1 MRAQASAASQPA
13 CPAPMTAISKR
24 SINHETSGKN
34 PETSAIITQSRK
46 AENTKLRGNLIF
58 YVKLCTIDGERRH
71 GGRAVRRFDGE
82 SRKGRPF
89 EPKTEAGENMKKELL
104 KQYAQL
110 VAGVGINVQK
120 GQTVVVR
127 CPVDCADF
135 GRALCAACFE
145 LGAKDVVME
154 WRDDVC
160 SREHWLHAEDRLR
173 RWEAATGRDQKEF
186 HRTMMANGFPW
197 CVVSVPVLNWAK
209 KVFPNDADDAAME
222 KLWDAIFSAIR
233 VTEGGDAVE
242 AWRAHCAYLEEM
254 AGRLNALQLKQV
266 RYKNALGTDVVVG
279 LPDEHVWMAG
289 ADTAKSGVRFVANMP
304 TEEIF
309 SAPKRDAVD
318 GVLAA
323 SKPLALNGN
332 VIEGIRLTLE
342 HGRIVDIHAD
352 TNEEVLRQAIETD
365 EGAHYLGEIA
375 LVPVDSPIAQ
385 SGLLFYNTLFDENAA
400 CHFAFGQAYPA
411 CVPGGDDLPEEEL
424 VRRGINVVSTMHV
437 DFMVGT
443 EDLSIIGTTKDGRE
457 VTVFENGRFAL

>member
-1 MRAQASAASQPA
+1 
-13 CPAPMTAISKR
+13 
-24 SINHETSGKN
+24 
-34 PETSAIITQSRK
+34 
-46 AENTKLRGNLIF
+46 
-58 YVKLCTIDGERRH
+58 
-71 GGRAVRRFDGE
+71 
-82 SRKGRPF
+82 
-89 EPKTEAGENMKKELL
+89 MKKELL
-104 KQYAQL
+104 KQYARL

-160 SREHWLHAEDRLR
+160 SREHWLHADDSVFDAMYPWDIEKNVQLGREGAGFISISASDPENLRGVSTDRLR

-222 KLWDAIFSAIR
+222 KLWEAIFSAIR
-233 VTEGGDAVE
+233 VTEGGDV
-242 AWRAHCAYLEEM
+242 
-254 AGRLNALQLKQV
+254 
-266 RYKNALGTDVVVG
+266 

-309 SAPKRDAVD
+309 SAPRRDAVD

-323 SKPLALNGN
+323 SKPLSLNGN

-342 HGRIVDIHAD
+342 HGRIVGIHAD

-411 CVPGGDDLPEEEL
+411 CVPGGDDLSEEEL

-457 VTVFENGRFAL
+457 VIVFENGRFAL

>member
-1 MRAQASAASQPA
+1 MTETPRDDKPKPARRPRIKLPFDNRREDVGSWTYDPRIGLCVTLIAYLVLMIGFVSSKIVVGRRTHQQGMYIDLQTLAEMEQERDRLEREVRERQRQEEIDWRSIRNQASNENALNEKLRDDRGTNAAALNEARMRANREAYEQGLAEER
-13 CPAPMTAISKR
+13 AIR
-24 SINHETSGKN
+24 
-34 PETSAIITQSRK
+34 
-46 AENTKLRGNLIF
+46 
-58 YVKLCTIDGERRH
+58 ERR
-71 GGRAVRRFDGE
+71 GKEDGAE
-82 SRKGRPF
+82 RQDRKVKGR
-89 EPKTEAGENMKKELL
+89 
-104 KQYAQL
+104 
-110 VAGVGINVQK
+110 V
-120 GQTVVVR
+120 TVSFSITDPVR
-127 CPVDCADF
+127 TSRYLEVPAY
-135 GRALCAACFE
+135 LCE
-145 LGAKDVVME
+145 GGGDV
-154 WRDDVC
+154 
-160 SREHWLHAEDRLR
+160 
-173 RWEAATGRDQKEF
+173 T
-186 HRTMMANGFPW
+186 
-197 CVVSVPVLNWAK
+197 VSVTVDRAG
-209 KVFPNDADDAAME
+209 KVTGA
-222 KLWDAIFSAIR
+222 R

-254 AGRLNALQLKQV
+254 AGRLNALQLRQV

-342 HGRIVDIHAD
+342 HGRIVGIHAD

>member
-1 MRAQASAASQPA
+1 MKVWLSRNAKRFAALTLALVLVLALAA
-13 CPAPMTAISKR
+13 CGSK
-24 SINHETSGKN
+24 TQT
-34 PETSAIITQSRK
+34 PETSSTPTVVTPPVQTPADPTSDPARPAGTETDQLTTVLDDIEKNVQLGREGAGFISVS
-46 AENTKLRGNLIF
+46 ASDPENLRG
-58 YVKLCTIDGERRH
+58 VST
-71 GGRAVRRFDGE
+71 
-82 SRKGRPF
+82 
-89 EPKTEAGENMKKELL
+89 
-104 KQYAQL
+104 
-110 VAGVGINVQK
+110 
-120 GQTVVVR
+120 
-127 CPVDCADF
+127 
-135 GRALCAACFE
+135 
-145 LGAKDVVME
+145 
-154 WRDDVC
+154 
-160 SREHWLHAEDRLR
+160 DRLR

-186 HRTMMANGFPW
+186 HRAMMANGFPW

-209 KVFPNDADDAAME
+209 KVFPNDADDAATE

-254 AGRLNALQLKQV
+254 AGRLNALQLRQV

-342 HGRIVDIHAD
+342 HGRIVGIHAD

>member
-1 MRAQASAASQPA
+1 MYPWDIEKNVQLRREGAGFISVSASD
-13 CPAPMTAISKR
+13 
-24 SINHETSGKN
+24 
-34 PETSAIITQSRK
+34 PE
-46 AENTKLRGNLIF
+46 NLRG
-58 YVKLCTIDGERRH
+58 VST
-71 GGRAVRRFDGE
+71 
-82 SRKGRPF
+82 
-89 EPKTEAGENMKKELL
+89 
-104 KQYAQL
+104 
-110 VAGVGINVQK
+110 
-120 GQTVVVR
+120 
-127 CPVDCADF
+127 
-135 GRALCAACFE
+135 
-145 LGAKDVVME
+145 
-154 WRDDVC
+154 
-160 SREHWLHAEDRLR
+160 DRLR

-197 CVVSVPVLNWAK
+197 CVMSVPVLNWAK

-254 AGRLNALQLKQV
+254 AGRLNALQLEQV

-342 HGRIVDIHAD
+342 HGRIVGIHAD
-352 TNEEVLRQAIETD
+352 TKNHFI
-365 EGAHYLGEIA
+365 IWK
-375 LVPVDSPIAQ
+375 S
-385 SGLLFYNTLFDENAA
+385 YN
-400 CHFAFGQAYPA
+400 
-411 CVPGGDDLPEEEL
+411 
-424 VRRGINVVSTMHV
+424 
-437 DFMVGT
+437 
-443 EDLSIIGTTKDGRE
+443 
-457 VTVFENGRFAL
+457 

>member
-1 MRAQASAASQPA
+1 M
-13 CPAPMTAISKR
+13 
-24 SINHETSGKN
+24 NKN
-34 PETSAIITQSRK
+34 
-46 AENTKLRGNLIF
+46 
-58 YVKLCTIDGERRH
+58 
-71 GGRAVRRFDGE
+71 
-82 SRKGRPF
+82 
-89 EPKTEAGENMKKELL
+89 LL
-104 KQYAQL
+104 KQYARL

-145 LGAKDVVME
+145 LGAKDVVMD

-160 SREHWLHAEDRLR
+160 SREHWLHADDSVFDAVYPWDVEKNTQLGREGAGFISVSASDPENLRGVSTDRLR
-173 RWEAATGRDQKEF
+173 RWEEASGRDQKEF
-186 HRTMMANGFPW
+186 YRTMMANGFPW
-197 CVVSVPVLNWAK
+197 CVVSVPVLSWAK
-209 KVFPNDADDAAME
+209 KVFPNDGDAAAME
-222 KLWDAIFSAIR
+222 KLWNAIFKTVR

-242 AWRAHCAYLEEM
+242 AWRAHCAYLDEM
-254 AGRLNALQLKQV
+254 AGKLNALQLKQV

-279 LPDEHVWMAG
+279 LPDEHVWLAG
-289 ADTAKSGVRFVANMP
+289 ADTARSGVRFVANMP
-304 TEEIF
+304 TEEVF

-342 HGRIVDIHAD
+342 HGRIVGIHAD
-352 TNEEVLRQAIETD
+352 TNEDVLRQAIETD

-411 CVPGGDDLPEEEL
+411 CVPNGDNLSEEEL
-424 VRRGINVVSTMHV
+424 VRRGINAVSNTHV

-443 EDLSIIGTTKDGRE
+443 EDLSIVGMTKDGRD
-457 VTVFENGRFAL
+457 VVVFENGRFAL

>member
-1 MRAQASAASQPA
+1 M
-13 CPAPMTAISKR
+13 
-24 SINHETSGKN
+24 
-34 PETSAIITQSRK
+34 
-46 AENTKLRGNLIF
+46 RGNLIF
-58 YVKLCTIDGERRH
+58 YAKLCTIDGERRH
-71 GGRAVRRFDGE
+71 GGSAVRLFDGE
-82 SRKGRPF
+82 TRKGRPF

-160 SREHWLHAEDRLR
+160 SREHWLHADDSVFDAMYPWDIERNVQLGREGAGFISVSASDPENLRGVSTDRLR

-254 AGRLNALQLKQV
+254 AGRLNALQLRQV

-342 HGRIVDIHAD
+342 HGRIVGIHAD